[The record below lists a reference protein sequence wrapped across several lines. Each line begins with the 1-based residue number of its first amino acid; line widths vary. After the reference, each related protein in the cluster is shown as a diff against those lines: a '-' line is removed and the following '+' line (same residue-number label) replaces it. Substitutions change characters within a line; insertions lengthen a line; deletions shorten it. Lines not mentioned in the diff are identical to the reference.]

1 MSLLQHSPCKRPA
14 FLFNLELTRPAKYSL
29 GYKRCLCLSLCWNFS
44 ACESKGL
51 NFLPVFRI
59 SCSWQFTE
67 ISVPPQ
73 QPPPAPLGF
82 LDSSGF
88 LGGFCCQGGDVGGR
102 WGSTSPQHLGGQ
114 AAPWLLSPATAVSL
128 SCSACAGGTLN
139 AEIHPALVKS
149 ANLCSYTRREF
160 KSLYPFRTGHLGL
173 VTGMQLSSDITL
185 W

>member
-14 FLFNLELTRPAKYSL
+14 FLFDLELTRPPEYSL

-44 ACESKGL
+44 ACKSKGL

-59 SCSWQFTE
+59 SCSWHFTE
-67 ISVPPQ
+67 ISVPPR
-73 QPPPAPLGF
+73 QPPPALGF

-88 LGGFCCQGGDVGGR
+88 SGGFSCRGGDVGGR
-102 WGSTSPQHLGGQ
+102 WGSASPQHLRGQ
-114 AAPWLLSPATAVSL
+114 AVPWLLSPATAVSL
-128 SCSACAGGTLN
+128 SCSVCAGDTLN
-139 AEIHPALVKS
+139 AEIPSALVKS

-160 KSLYPFRTGHLGL
+160 KSLYPFRTDHLGL